1 MTPDPDKSGKLFY
14 DPSIKN
20 WDYVSEKKNREN
32 ELWKLRKNIKEDSK
46 KMVESLQNLKL
57 KLSCWRTKL
66 FLIKMSMG

>member
-46 KMVESLQNLKL
+46 KNGRKFAKPKTEA
-57 KLSCWRTKL
+57 
-66 FLIKMSMG
+66 